1 MKKSLILAA
10 SLAAVVLGGG
20 VLAGCSDDSSSSSY
34 ILPSADTL
42 LAPVG
47 TPPFKTGNYEWKEEL
62 KWGEEEDP
70 PFTQTVSVN
79 AEERT
84 IEMEMEGEVH
94 KYTYNENTHKLTM
107 ALYQRNLPKDMDK
120 YLDSLIIGG
129 EAYDGGYKWADRA
142 EYTNAWIAFLAK
154 FQLRYNDSVYA
165 GMPWGEYY
173 AYTMESIAD
182 FNTLDVYDYKVVDE
196 NIVELTLKGYD
207 FEDGESWEKKV
218 TLTFTPSA
226 E

>member
-10 SLAAVVLGGG
+10 SLAAVVLGG

-47 TPPFKTGNYEWKEEL
+47 ASPFKTGIYEWKWE
-62 KWGEEEDP
+62 WEEEDIP
-70 PFTQTVSVN
+70 YTQVSVN
-79 AEERT
+79 AEKCT
-84 IEMEMEGEVH
+84 IYVENEGDVY

-120 YLDSLIIGG
+120 FLETFISG
-129 EAYDGGYKWADRA
+129 EGYDGGFELADRTT
-142 EYTNAWIAFLAK
+142 YTTAINTFLIK
-154 FQLRYNDSVYA
+154 LQPLYKDSPSAQHTDWVEFRAMYA
-165 GMPWGEYY
+165 
-173 AYTMESIAD
+173 ESIAE
-182 FNTLDVYDYKVVDE
+182 FTTPETYDYNVVDE
-196 NIVELTLKGYD
+196 NTVELTLKGFD
-207 FEDGESWEKKV
+207 LEDGHWEEKA
-218 TLTFTPSA
+218 TFTFVSA